1 MSLENR
7 WYLNEKQIDDFI
19 RTVIEEVND
28 TIANIA
34 INTAAIAAKE
44 ATAQS
49 DSTATDVAGIVA
61 DFNALLAKLRTAG
74 LMASE

>member
-1 MSLENR
+1 MALSNR
-7 WYLNEKQIDDFI
+7 WFLNEKQIDDFI